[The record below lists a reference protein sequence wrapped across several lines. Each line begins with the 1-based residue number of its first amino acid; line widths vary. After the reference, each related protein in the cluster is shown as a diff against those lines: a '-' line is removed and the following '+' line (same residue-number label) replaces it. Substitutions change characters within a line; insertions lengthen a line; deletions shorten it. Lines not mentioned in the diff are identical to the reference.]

1 MPKHRPPNHFGE
13 VFPPVPF
20 DAGRYA
26 KRRRQVF
33 RQLGEDVLL
42 LYNPPEAHRTH
53 DLFYRYRPDSD
64 VYYLTGFEE
73 PEAVVLLVGGT
84 LSQVHHVRPSA

>member
-73 PEAVVLLVGGT
+73 PEAVVLLVGT